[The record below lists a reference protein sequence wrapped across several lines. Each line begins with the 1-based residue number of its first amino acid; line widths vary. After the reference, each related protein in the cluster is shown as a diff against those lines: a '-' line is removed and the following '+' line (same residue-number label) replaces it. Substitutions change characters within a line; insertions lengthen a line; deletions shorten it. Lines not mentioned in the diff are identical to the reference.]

1 VRALTSRR
9 AQSYCILVETCYSD
23 LVTMN
28 VKIKKALS
36 DASSTW
42 GVGWLNLTAD
52 HRNALVVASLAGQ
65 FTGMDPESLTIERR
79 SELLV
84 EWQTLMSEALCTEF

>member
-1 VRALTSRR
+1 M
-9 AQSYCILVETCYSD
+9 QSYCIPIGVCYSD
-23 LVTMN
+23 LVIMN

-65 FTGMDPESLTIERR
+65 FTGMDPESLSVERR

-84 EWQTLMSEALCTEF
+84 EWQTLIGEALRTEF